1 MSKLWIF
8 GDSYG
13 ALTSDQYNDSKE
25 WHWISVLSKTITTNK
40 VVSVCHHGASNEWI
54 FLQFRE
60 HISHIAKDDL
70 VIVISTNIDRRWF
83 FYDNVGASNLNVLN
97 ASISKLSKEQKNA
110 VEQYLLYL
118 RNPVISPLLFD
129 QFCNSLHYIAE
140 KNKFNLLILPGFEE
154 KGFPISG
161 KYSVTGSLFDVCKN
175 EIRGKTVEKWA
186 KFISTKHNG
195 DDPRIG
201 HLSEINHLVLANKLI
216 NTFQTGQLLDLN
228 TGFHEEILAYE

>member
-13 ALTSDQYNDSKE
+13 TITPEQYANCKE
-25 WHWISVLSKTITTNK
+25 WHWISVLANTVADNK
-40 VVSVCHHGASNEWI
+40 FMSICHYGASNEWI

-60 HISHIAKDDL
+60 HIQYIAEGDL

-83 FYDNVGASNLNVLN
+83 FYDNVGSSNLSVANVSN
-97 ASISKLSKEQKNA
+97 LSKEQITA
-110 VEQYLLYL
+110 IEQYILHL

-129 QFCNSLHYIAE
+129 QFCHSLHYIAE

-154 KGFPISG
+154 RGFPISG

-175 EIRGKTVEKWA
+175 EISGKTVENWSKYIA
-186 KFISTKHNG
+186 TKYNG

-201 HLSEINHLVLANKLI
+201 HISEINHSVLAKKLI
-216 NTFQTGQLLDLN
+216 DTFNTGHPLDLN